1 MKKLITILAVMI
13 VLVGAVFAAAPANG
27 DTDSLNVTLTIAEVQ
42 PTLTLMGCTTSNGT
56 FAHADVAFGSLAAD
70 ATSITAYFRVD
81 YTAYR
86 WNKSI
91 TVSAAAGNLTS
102 ETVDDTAAPN
112 TTTPDVANATKN
124 FSGAAGAAGSF
135 ATFNVTWN
143 VASLSAASYTAPVT
157 ITYTVE

>member
-1 MKKLITILAVMI
+1 MKKLITILAVMV
-13 VLVGAVFAAAPANG
+13 VLVGAVFADAPANG
-27 DTDSLNVTLTIAEVQ
+27 ATDSLNVTLTIAEVQ
-42 PTLTLMGCTTSNGT
+42 PTLTLMGSKDNST
-56 FAHADVAFGSLAAD
+56 FSHADVAFGSLAAD